1 MIHYLQLR
9 TDAATQK
16 EHRVIAQ
23 QIAEVLRAE
32 VPTILKAAGL

>member
-1 MIHYLQLR
+1 MSAQLIWITPDAERMIAH
-9 TDAATQK
+9 
-16 EHRVIAQ
+16 IAQ